1 MRIVQKSCENY
12 FRFFLF
18 VHRTKFSC
26 AVSGNLK
33 KKILE
38 KKCQKNSCKS
48 GKRVNLIQKP
58 APHENSGVEGTV
70 QDVRDLKAEL
80 TFRATEQT

>member
-1 MRIVQKSCENY
+1 MRK
-12 FRFFLF
+12 LF
-18 VHRTKFSC
+18 SVFCICSLNKVLVCSLWEFE
-26 AVSGNLK
+26 K
-33 KKILE
+33 KKTILE